1 MKNNQFAMMSLP
13 FEQQCHELQTI
24 HLLKASESS
33 TLTPNQMWQT
43 LLERIN
49 CSCTS
54 EPALKRWRQDVLAT
68 PELSLDDWL
77 ASKQPLNDEV
87 FYLVGLQLL
96 EFEPA
101 IDFSITDPLAAM
113 DQMQLLHHHFE
124 QWTTADVIAAFYD
137 LLNTHTKNGQTLL
150 DALTAQ
156 GLLKWTHKLSAN
168 QKPIFFN
175 GKSLAVFDPH
185 DFIYE
190 VVYVE
195 TDVDTD
201 FDDQADL
208 VKVEIMRPAE
218 SNQGLKVPAVFT
230 ASPYNQG
237 TNDEWGV
244 KATHN
249 VNQALSHKEPDQVSP
264 AEPTFN
270 VHPRHQMIKGSAKAT
285 ETFSQTPAYTLN
297 DYLAPRGFAS
307 VYCAGI
313 GTRDS
318 DGLQTCGSP
327 EQVESMQA
335 VVEWLHGDRTAFSD
349 RTSGLAVKADW
360 CNGNVAMTGRSYLGT
375 LSTAVATTG
384 VKGLKAIISEA
395 AISSWYDYY
404 RENGLVRA
412 AGGFQGED
420 ADTLAAECF
429 SRTKRPGDY
438 RRVEQINNRYLA
450 QMNLAMDRQTGNYN
464 DFWERRNYR
473 KQIDQIKASVM
484 MVHGLNDDNVKPSN
498 VKALYDGLKK
508 NTANSKLILH
518 QGKHIYINAFRS
530 LDFTDMVNLW
540 LSNKLWEIDN
550 HADDLLPAVLVQDNA
565 TPETWTAYQN
575 WDEDHSVKFYLNVH
589 QKLSEKEPLVTP
601 TRDFTDYQWQT
612 EIYQDWCAH
621 PAHWK
626 EALLSEKNR
635 FSLSYQTAPLTDDYL
650 LRGTPTV
657 KLRAASDHDHGL
669 LSVFLIDQG
678 SAKRLTENPVLLSR
692 NSLSLGYH
700 WKYDD
705 LREFRLQNEPTPY
718 KVISYGHINLQNPH
732 DPAITEPLYPNE
744 FVDLTLPL
752 QPVFHRLLKG
762 HQLRLVICGTDY
774 EMTLRGNEK
783 INYQIMTENSAL
795 FLPDFEKLS

>member
-1 MKNNQFAMMSLP
+1 MKNNQFAMMLLS
-13 FEQQCHELQTI
+13 FDQQCHELQAI
-24 HLLKASESS
+24 RLLKENEAE
-33 TLTPNQMWQT
+33 TLDPKTMWQT
-43 LLERIN
+43 LLTRIN
-49 CSCTS
+49 CNQTTS
-54 EPALKRWRQDVLAT
+54 AALKSWRRDILAT
-68 PELSLDDWL
+68 PDINLDDWL
-77 ASKQPLNDEV
+77 AGNQVLDDQV
-87 FYLVGLQLL
+87 FYLVALQLL

-101 IDFSITDPLAAM
+101 IDFSLTDPLGAM
-113 DQMQLLHHHFE
+113 DQMQLPHRHFD
-124 QWTTADVIAAFYD
+124 QWTTANVIAAFYD
-137 LLNTHTKNGQTLL
+137 LLNTHNKNGQTLL

-156 GLLKWTHKLSAN
+156 GLLKWAQNLPIS
-168 QKPIFFN
+168 QKPLFFN
-175 GKSLAVFDPH
+175 GKALAVFDPH

-244 KATHN
+244 KATHD
-249 VNQALSHKEPDQVSP
+249 VNQVLSHKEPGQMSP
-264 AEPTFN
+264 NEPTFN
-270 VHPRHQMIKGSAKAT
+270 SKPNHRTIQGESKAT
-285 ETFSQTPAYTLN
+285 ETFSETPAYTLN

-349 RTSGLAVKADW
+349 RTSGLKVNADW

-375 LSTAVATTG
+375 LSTAVAATG

-438 RRVEQINNRYLA
+438 QRIAAVNNRYLA
-450 QMNLAMDRQTGNYN
+450 QMYLAMDRKSGNYN
-464 DFWERRNYR
+464 DFWDRRNYR
-473 KQIDQIKASVM
+473 KQIPQIKASVM

-498 VKALYDGLKK
+498 VKALYDGLQKVG
-508 NTANSKLILH
+508 AVSKLILH

-540 LSNKLWEIDN
+540 LSNKLWDVDN
-550 HADDLLPAVLVQDNA
+550 HADELLPAVLVQDNA
-565 TPETWTAYQN
+565 APETWTAYQHWN
-575 WDEDHSVKFYLNVH
+575 DDHHVKYYLNAH
-589 QKLSEKEPLVTP
+589 HKLSEKEPLVTP

-612 EIYQDWCAH
+612 EIYHDWCAH
-621 PAHWK
+621 PDHWK
-626 EALLSEKNR
+626 KALLSEKNR
-635 FSLSYQTAPLTDDYL
+635 FSLSYQTAPLADDYL
-650 LRGTPTV
+650 LRGTPIV
-657 KLRAASDHDHGL
+657 KLRATASQDHGL

-678 SAKRLTENPVLLSR
+678 TEKRLTEDPVLLNR
-692 NSLSLGYH
+692 NGISLGYH

-705 LREFRLQNEPTPY
+705 LREFKLQSEPTPY
-718 KVISYGHINLQNPH
+718 KVISYGHINLQNPN
-732 DPAITEPLYPNE
+732 DPAVTEPLYPNE

-752 QPVFHRLLKG
+752 QPVFHHLLKG

-783 INYQIMTENSAL
+783 IDYQIMTENSAL
-795 FLPDFEKLS
+795 VLPDFAKLS